1 MANKH
6 IQRCSTSLIIR
17 EILIKSTISPHNI
30 KTANMKKKKQTEN
43 KCCKDEQNPEPLCV
57 TGGNEKWCSHCGK
70 WYGGSLENMIQH

>member
-30 KTANMKKKKQTEN
+30 KTANKKKKNKQKTSAVRMSRIRNPCVLLVEMKNGVATVEN
-43 KCCKDEQNPEPLCV
+43 GMVVP
-57 TGGNEKWCSHCGK
+57 
-70 WYGGSLENMIQH
+70 